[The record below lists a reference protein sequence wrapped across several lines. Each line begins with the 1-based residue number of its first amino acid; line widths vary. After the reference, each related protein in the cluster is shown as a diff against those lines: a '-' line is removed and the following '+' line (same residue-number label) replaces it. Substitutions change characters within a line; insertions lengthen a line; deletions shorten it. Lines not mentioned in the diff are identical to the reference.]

1 MDNLNHL
8 FNYLN
13 AEQIHLDK
21 EEFEFQFNSHP
32 DYPSLLAL
40 SDTLSFF
47 NVNNAAFKIDSTE
60 IDLLPNNF
68 LANLKKD
75 NVNFLSFVQKKDTEI
90 SYTNGSEKKYSLP
103 KDQFVEL
110 WDDVILLAEKDTE
123 IVRPKPK
130 NWISLSLR
138 VLTLVLFVTVL
149 VIGQPNKWFGLFY
162 VFPIIGLFL
171 SISVLKDLI
180 GTKSTLMDKFCNV
193 TAATSCQTVVNSNKW
208 KVFKIISFSD
218 LSIVFFATQLLAL
231 FLMGI
236 SNNYESYFYLQ
247 VILLLI
253 SVPII
258 AISIY
263 YQKAIEKKWCP
274 ICLTIS
280 ALLIAELGYVLYLN
294 AIFSFN
300 ITWSGLF
307 IFLFVTSTGAVLWF
321 SLKETLT
328 KMKQLKEE
336 ELKANRFKRNY
347 KLFKNMLLASK
358 RYDLPKSL
366 FVFGNLDSKLNIS
379 IVTSPFCGHCT
390 EPHYMLKSLLD
401 KKQEHLNISILYNV
415 RPKNE
420 QLLNFVSSLTNVKS
434 TEGQSG
440 YYKAMDDWYQNKDE
454 QKWLSKHKTNGI
466 NKETNDLLIESNNWF
481 MAQEINF
488 TPCLFINGYRF
499 PNEYEL
505 SDLPFF
511 IDELIEDHSLLNKK
525 HEINLA
531 EAEKL

>member
-1 MDNLNHL
+1 MNNLKNV
-8 FNYLN
+8 FNYLD
-13 AEQIHLDK
+13 AEQIQLDK
-21 EEFEFQFNSHP
+21 EEFEFQYNSHP

-47 NVNNAAFKIDSTE
+47 NVNNAAFKIESTE

-75 NVNFLSFVQKKDTEI
+75 NVNFLSFVEKKETTI

-123 IVRPKPK
+123 IVKPKPK

-294 AIFSFN
+294 SIFSFN
-300 ITWSGLF
+300 ITWSGFF
-307 IFLFVTSTGAVLWF
+307 IFLFVTSTTVALWL
-321 SLKETLT
+321 SIKETLT
-328 KMKQLKEE
+328 KVKKLKEQ
-336 ELKANRFKRNY
+336 ELKAHRFKRNY
-347 KLFKNMLLASK
+347 KLFKNMLLTS
-358 RYDLPKSL
+358 RHYDLPKSL
-366 FVFGNLDSKLNIS
+366 FVFGNPDSKLNIS

-401 KKQEHLNISILYNV
+401 KKSEHLNISILYNV
-415 RPKNE
+415 RPENKRF
-420 QLLNFVSSLTNVKS
+420 LTFVNTLININSA
-434 TEGQSG
+434 EGIHG
-440 YYKAMDDWYQNKDE
+440 YFNAMDDWYQDKE
-454 QKWLSKHKTNGI
+454 KWSAKHQTNGT
-466 NKETNDLLIESNNWF
+466 NKKINDLLFKNHNWF
-481 MAQEINF
+481 MAQDINF
-488 TPCLFINGYRF
+488 TPCLFINGFRY
-499 PNEYEL
+499 PSEYEL